1 MFFIS
6 DSTHHYA
13 GGHCDIS
20 NLNCVSLDEGA
31 FIKVPPLHPT
41 GSISSAEM
49 AKSEVSS
56 EGSQGLAIVHHD
68 SRFLHNK
75 SVKHNHKFAAYQ
87 SLTNQNRPEQSRTDQ
102 NITDQHRTIK
112 NKSEQVS

>member
-6 DSTHHYA
+6 DSKHHNA

-20 NLNCVSLDEGA
+20 HLNCVSLDEGA

-41 GSISSAEM
+41 GSISSAGM

-56 EGSQGLAIVHHD
+56 EGSQGLAIVHHVPG
-68 SRFLHNK
+68 S
-75 SVKHNHKFAAYQ
+75 SI
-87 SLTNQNRPEQSRTDQ
+87 TNQLNTTT
-102 NITDQHRTIK
+102 NLLHIK
-112 NKSEQVS
+112 V